1 MIKQA
6 KQIDVETL
14 ASIIRQ
20 GILNG
25 SVSLVGHQYLQVIVK
40 LLLYNS
46 GKDKDFIS
54 FKESG
59 NGLKDFMVSDKFY
72 GVLKKKDPD
81 LYKYLTDP
89 YLIMKDLKVDVS
101 KVIVNCLNEIVR
113 VLRAFKSVD
122 DIMRFLTILN
132 TTSEGDIYIHFKE
145 IKAGEVNYAE
155 MISDRFFRD
164 VIEKLEQDSSS
175 IIETV
180 KQTFLQLVYD
190 NIAEIKLY
198 TERNYYVNLH
208 SVMGTGIVYKIYVAI
223 NNAKDTFKP
232 FVVVPYDVSESD
244 LVSYALQTLR
254 HTGNFGIAVKILDT
268 AFVVVVPSNRL
279 DIVKC

>member
-1 MIKQA
+1 MIKLA
-6 KQIDVETL
+6 KEIDTETL

-25 SVSLVGHQYLQVIVK
+25 SVTLYGHQYLQLIVI
-40 LLLYNS
+40 LSNRYPNL
-46 GKDKDFIS
+46 IS
-54 FKESG
+54 FKDSG
-59 NGLKDFMVSDKFY
+59 NTLVDFKVKREFY
-72 GVLKKKDPD
+72 DVLKKEDPD
-81 LYKYLTDP
+81 LYKYLVDP
-89 YLIMKDLKVDVS
+89 YLIMEDLKVDLS
-101 KVIVNCLNEIVR
+101 KVIVDCLNEIVHI
-113 VLRAFKSVD
+113 LRQFNKTYNLVKFLEIVD
-122 DIMRFLTILN
+122 EQLITNAYDQF
-132 TTSEGDIYIHFKE
+132 
-145 IKAGEVNYAE
+145 E
-155 MISDRFFRD
+155 MIKHGNGNFVSLVVERFFCD

-198 TERNYYVNLH
+198 TERNYYVTSR
-208 SVMGTGIVYKIYVAI
+208 SVIGTGIVYKIYAAV

-232 FVVVPYDVSESD
+232 FEIVPYDVSESD
-244 LVSYALQTLR
+244 FVSYALQTLR

>member
-1 MIKQA
+1 MIKLA
-6 KQIDVETL
+6 KEIDTETL

-20 GILNG
+20 GILKG
-25 SVSLVGHQYLQVIVK
+25 SITLYGPQYLHVIVI
-40 LLLYNS
+40 LFNRYPNLILF
-46 GKDKDFIS
+46 KD
-54 FKESG
+54 SG
-59 NGLKDFMVSDKFY
+59 NTLVDFKVKREFY
-72 GVLKKKDPD
+72 DMLKKENPD
-81 LYKYLTDP
+81 LYKYLVDP
-89 YLIMKDLKVDVS
+89 YLIMEDLKVDIS
-101 KVIVNCLNEIVR
+101 KVIVDCLNEIVR
-113 VLRAFKSVD
+113 ILRQFNKTYDLVKFLEIVD
-122 DIMRFLTILN
+122 EQLITNAYDQF
-132 TTSEGDIYIHFKE
+132 
-145 IKAGEVNYAE
+145 E
-155 MISDRFFRD
+155 MIKQGNWNFVSLVVEKFFCD

-208 SVMGTGIVYKIYVAI
+208 SVIGTGIVYKIYVAI

-232 FVVVPYDVSESD
+232 FEVVSYDVSESD
-244 LVSYALQTLR
+244 FVSYALQTLR

-279 DIVKC
+279 DVVKC

>member
-1 MIKQA
+1 MIKLA
-6 KQIDVETL
+6 KEIDIETL

-20 GILNG
+20 GILKGNITLYG
-25 SVSLVGHQYLQVIVK
+25 NQYLQVIVT
-40 LLLYNS
+40 LFNMYPNL
-46 GKDKDFIS
+46 IS
-54 FKESG
+54 FKDSG
-59 NGLKDFMVSDKFY
+59 NTLVDFKVEREFY
-72 GVLKKKDPD
+72 DVLKKEDPN
-81 LYKYLTDP
+81 LYKYIVDP
-89 YLIMKDLKVDVS
+89 YLIMEDLKVDLS
-101 KVIVNCLNEIVR
+101 KVIVDCLNEIVR
-113 VLRAFKSVD
+113 ILREFNKTYDLVKFLEIVD
-122 DIMRFLTILN
+122 EHLITNAYDQF
-132 TTSEGDIYIHFKE
+132 
-145 IKAGEVNYAE
+145 E
-155 MISDRFFRD
+155 MIKQGNANFVSLVVERFFCD
-164 VIEKLEQDSSS
+164 VIEKLEQDGSS

-208 SVMGTGIVYKIYVAI
+208 SVMDTGIVYKIYVAI

-232 FVVVPYDVSESD
+232 FEIVPYDVSESD
-244 LVSYALQTLR
+244 FVSYALQTLQ

>member
-1 MIKQA
+1 M
-6 KQIDVETL
+6 
-14 ASIIRQ
+14 
-20 GILNG
+20 
-25 SVSLVGHQYLQVIVK
+25 
-40 LLLYNS
+40 
-46 GKDKDFIS
+46 
-54 FKESG
+54 
-59 NGLKDFMVSDKFY
+59 
-72 GVLKKKDPD
+72 LKKEDQD
-81 LYKYLTDP
+81 LYKYLVDP
-89 YLIMKDLKVDVS
+89 YLIMEDLKVDLS
-101 KVIVNCLNEIVR
+101 KVIVGCLNEIVR
-113 VLRAFKSVD
+113 ILREFNKTCDFVKFLEIVD
-122 DIMRFLTILN
+122 EQLITNAYDQF
-132 TTSEGDIYIHFKE
+132 
-145 IKAGEVNYAE
+145 E
-155 MISDRFFRD
+155 MIKQGNANFVSLVVERFFCD

-208 SVMGTGIVYKIYVAI
+208 SVMGTGIVYKIYAAV

-232 FVVVPYDVSESD
+232 FEIVPYDVSESD
-244 LVSYALQTLR
+244 FVSYALQTLQ

>member
-1 MIKQA
+1 MIKLA
-6 KQIDVETL
+6 KEIDTETL

-20 GILNG
+20 GILKG
-25 SVSLVGHQYLQVIVK
+25 SITLYGHQYLQVIVI
-40 LLLYNS
+40 LSNRYPNL
-46 GKDKDFIS
+46 IS
-54 FKESG
+54 FNDSG
-59 NGLKDFMVSDKFY
+59 NTLVDFKVKREFY
-72 GVLKKKDPD
+72 DVLKKKEDPD
-81 LYKYLTDP
+81 LYKYLVDP
-89 YLIMKDLKVDVS
+89 YLIMEDLKVDLY
-101 KVIVNCLNEIVR
+101 KVIVDCLNEIVHI
-113 VLRAFKSVD
+113 LRQFNKTYDFVKFLEIVD
-122 DIMRFLTILN
+122 EQLMTNAYDQF
-132 TTSEGDIYIHFKE
+132 
-145 IKAGEVNYAE
+145 E
-155 MISDRFFRD
+155 MIKQGNGNFVSLVVERFFCD

-198 TERNYYVNLH
+198 TERNYYVTSR
-208 SVMGTGIVYKIYVAI
+208 SVIGTGIVYKIYAAI

-232 FVVVPYDVSESD
+232 FEVVPYDVSESD
-244 LVSYALQTLR
+244 FVSYALQTLQ

>member
-1 MIKQA
+1 MKLA
-6 KQIDVETL
+6 KPIATETL
-14 ASIIRQ
+14 ASIIRK

-25 SVSLVGHQYLQVIVK
+25 SVALYGNQYLQVIVI
-40 LLLYNS
+40 LPNRYPNL
-46 GKDKDFIS
+46 IS
-54 FKESG
+54 FKDSG
-59 NGLKDFMVSDKFY
+59 NTLVDFKVKREFY
-72 GVLKKKDPD
+72 DVLNKEDPD
-81 LYKYLTDP
+81 LYKYLVDP
-89 YLIMKDLKVDVS
+89 YLIMEDLKVDLS
-101 KVIVNCLNEIVR
+101 KVIVDCLNEIVR
-113 VLRAFKSVD
+113 RLRQFNKTYDLVKFLEIVD
-122 DIMRFLTILN
+122 EQLITNAYDQF
-132 TTSEGDIYIHFKE
+132 
-145 IKAGEVNYAE
+145 E
-155 MISDRFFRD
+155 MIKQGNANFVSLVVERFFCD

-208 SVMGTGIVYKIYVAI
+208 SVIGTGIVYKIYAAV

-244 LVSYALQTLR
+244 FVSYALQTLL

>member
-1 MIKQA
+1 MKLA
-6 KQIDVETL
+6 KEIDTETL

-20 GILNG
+20 GILKG
-25 SVSLVGHQYLQVIVK
+25 SITLYGPQYLQVIVI
-40 LLLYNS
+40 LFNRYPNL
-46 GKDKDFIS
+46 IS
-54 FKESG
+54 FKDSG
-59 NGLKDFMVSDKFY
+59 NTLVDFKVKREFY
-72 GVLKKKDPD
+72 DVLKKEDPD
-81 LYKYLTDP
+81 IYKYIVDP
-89 YLIMKDLKVDVS
+89 YLIMEDLKVDLS
-101 KVIVNCLNEIVR
+101 KVIVDCLKEIVR
-113 VLRAFKSVD
+113 ILIEFNKTYDLVKFLEIVD
-122 DIMRFLTILN
+122 EQLITNAYDQF
-132 TTSEGDIYIHFKE
+132 
-145 IKAGEVNYAE
+145 E
-155 MISDRFFRD
+155 MIKQGNANFVSLVVERFFCD

-232 FVVVPYDVSESD
+232 FEVVPYDVSESD
-244 LVSYALQTLR
+244 FVSYALQTLQ

>member
-1 MIKQA
+1 MIKLA
-6 KQIDVETL
+6 KEIDTETL

-20 GILNG
+20 GILKG
-25 SVSLVGHQYLQVIVK
+25 SITLYGHQYLQVIVI
-40 LLLYNS
+40 LSNRYPDL
-46 GKDKDFIS
+46 IS
-54 FKESG
+54 FKDSG
-59 NGLKDFMVSDKFY
+59 NTLVDFKVKREFY
-72 GVLKKKDPD
+72 DVLKKEDPD
-81 LYKYLTDP
+81 LYKYLVDP
-89 YLIMKDLKVDVS
+89 YIIMGDLKVDLS
-101 KVIVNCLNEIVR
+101 KVIVDCLNEIVR
-113 VLRAFKSVD
+113 ILREFNKTCDFVKFLEIVD
-122 DIMRFLTILN
+122 EQLITNAYDQF
-132 TTSEGDIYIHFKE
+132 
-145 IKAGEVNYAE
+145 E
-155 MISDRFFRD
+155 MLKQGNANFVSLVVERFFCD

-232 FVVVPYDVSESD
+232 FEVVPYDVSESD
-244 LVSYALQTLR
+244 FVSYALQTLQ

>member
-1 MIKQA
+1 MIKLA
-6 KQIDVETL
+6 KEIDTETL

-20 GILNG
+20 GILKG
-25 SVSLVGHQYLQVIVK
+25 SVTLYGHQYLQVIVI
-40 LLLYNS
+40 LFNRYPNL
-46 GKDKDFIS
+46 IS
-54 FKESG
+54 FKDSG
-59 NGLKDFMVSDKFY
+59 NTLVDFKVKREFY
-72 GVLKKKDPD
+72 DVLKKEDPD
-81 LYKYLTDP
+81 LYKYLIDP
-89 YLIMKDLKVDVS
+89 YLIMEDLKVDLS
-101 KVIVNCLNEIVR
+101 KVIVDCLKVIVRILRQFNKAYDLVEFMEIVDEQ
-113 VLRAFKSVD
+113 LITNAYDQF
-122 DIMRFLTILN
+122 
-132 TTSEGDIYIHFKE
+132 
-145 IKAGEVNYAE
+145 E
-155 MISDRFFRD
+155 MIKQGNANFVSLVVERFFCD
-164 VIEKLEQDSSS
+164 VIEKLEQDGSS

-180 KQTFLQLVYD
+180 KQTSPQLVYD

-244 LVSYALQTLR
+244 FVSYALQTLR

-279 DIVKC
+279 DVVKC

>member
-1 MIKQA
+1 MKLA
-6 KQIDVETL
+6 KPIDTETL

-20 GILNG
+20 GILKG
-25 SVSLVGHQYLQVIVK
+25 SITLYGRQYLQVIVI
-40 LLLYNS
+40 LFNRYPNL
-46 GKDKDFIS
+46 IS
-54 FKESG
+54 FKDSG
-59 NGLKDFMVSDKFY
+59 NTLVDFKVKREFY
-72 GVLKKKDPD
+72 DVLKKEYPD
-81 LYKYLTDP
+81 LYKYLVDP
-89 YLIMKDLKVDVS
+89 YLIMEDLKVDIS
-101 KVIVNCLNEIVR
+101 KVIVDCLNEIVR
-113 VLRAFKSVD
+113 ILRQFNKTYDLVKFLEIVD
-122 DIMRFLTILN
+122 EHLITNAYDQF
-132 TTSEGDIYIHFKE
+132 
-145 IKAGEVNYAE
+145 E
-155 MISDRFFRD
+155 MIKQRNVNFVSLVVERFFCD

-198 TERNYYVNLH
+198 TERNYYVTSR
-208 SVMGTGIVYKIYVAI
+208 SVIGTGIVYKIYAAI

-232 FVVVPYDVSESD
+232 FEVVPYDVSESD
-244 LVSYALQTLR
+244 FVSYALQTLR